1 MKFSKTTEYS
11 IRILTFMAREKDKI
25 YSARFPN
32 EKLGI
37 PYKYLTNLLKKLANF
52 GFIKSIR
59 GKYGGYKIIKDL
71 NEISV
76 YQIIGAI
83 EGYEVFT
90 RCILGFDKCDENNP
104 CLMHKEWSKIRD
116 LLIIEFKKMTLLKL
130 KEFGNCKK

>member
-25 YSARFPN
+25 YSARFLN

-37 PYKYLTNLLKKLANF
+37 PYKYLTNLLKKLANL

-76 YQIIGAI
+76 YQIIVAI

-130 KEFGNCKK
+130 KEFGNCKI